1 MTLSFLQQ
9 WHRYLILACEH
20 PAPDEDV
27 NELRRLN
34 AFARCAEYCRASGN
48 VFLQQLKS
56 LERRPRSFATSWQ
69 DMTSLVEE
77 D

>member
-27 NELRRLN
+27 NELRRLRSKI
-34 AFARCAEYCRASGN
+34 ARAIGYWHAS
-48 VFLQQLKS
+48 LKPVQTPDIFG
-56 LERRPRSFATSWQ
+56 LRCT
-69 DMTSLVEE
+69 
-77 D
+77 

>member
-27 NELRRLN
+27 NELRRLRSKI
-34 AFARCAEYCRASGN
+34 ARVIAYCSVARA
-48 VFLQQLKS
+48 
-56 LERRPRSFATSWQ
+56 RSIDRLMCCSIG
-69 DMTSLVEE
+69 
-77 D
+77 